1 MCRSSRPAP
10 PPPPPPAPVP
20 MNTVAAVSEQI
31 PELDLAIESDSDK
44 ALKKKKAKKA
54 GKKSLRSDITMTGT
68 SDLNI
73 PN

>member
-10 PPPPPPAPVP
+10 PPPPPAPVP
-20 MNTVAAVSEQI
+20 PVAAVSEQI

-54 GKKSLRSDITMTGT
+54 GKKSLRSDISMSGT

>member
-10 PPPPPPAPVP
+10 PPPPPQPVP
-20 MNTVAAVSEQI
+20 PVAAVSEQI

-54 GKKSLRSDITMTGT
+54 GKKSLRSDISMTGT

>member
-1 MCRSSRPAP
+1 MCRSSRPPAP
-10 PPPPPPAPVP
+10 PPAPPAPVP
-20 MNTVAAVSEQI
+20 PVAAVSEQI

-44 ALKKKKAKKA
+44 ALKKKKAKRT
-54 GKKSLRSDITMTGT
+54 GKKSLRSDISMTGT

>member
-10 PPPPPPAPVP
+10 PPPPPPQPVP
-20 MNTVAAVSEQI
+20 TVAAISEQI

-44 ALKKKKAKKA
+44 ALKKKKAKKT
-54 GKKSLRSDITMTGT
+54 GKKSLRSDISMTGT

>member
-1 MCRSSRPAP
+1 MCRSSRPPSP
-10 PPPPPPAPVP
+10 PPPPTPVP
-20 MNTVAAVSEQI
+20 PTTAAVSEQI

-44 ALKKKKAKKA
+44 ALKKKKAKRT
-54 GKKSLRSDITMTGT
+54 GKKSLRSDISMTGT

>member
-10 PPPPPPAPVP
+10 TPPPAPAPVP
-20 MNTVAAVSEQI
+20 TQAISEKI
-31 PELDLAIESDSDK
+31 PELDLAIESDNDK
-44 ALKKKKAKKA
+44 DLA
-54 GKKSLRSDITMTGT
+54 GKKSLRTDTSYDASTS